1 MTDGDE
7 ALLIGVR
14 VSELSP
20 EWIEENSL
28 GFPKVHAVL
37 SDIGFFLSVIPVK
50 DHESTITQM
59 YVQLQ

>member
-1 MTDGDE
+1 
-7 ALLIGVR
+7 
-14 VSELSP
+14 
-20 EWIEENSL
+20 L